1 MIWAKTCVTS
11 ILYCRHW
18 RRWSREVPAC
28 CWDSWPARENYWER
42 CSNPI
47 TRLSQR
53 FSLQSGLG
61 LLPGHWPCELFCLIS
76 EELGVMNLW
85 SQVAD
90 TTKHW
95 FPWIFCF
102 LTPLQLVCVSK
113 RVWEI
118 DHWLKNL
125 PNLQISWK
133 AGSPTSIATFC
144 SQFRRCF
151 AQKFPFCPAAFT
163 QTSFH
168 SFWAKST
175 RQKLSGSPIYLLHSS
190 QKFAFLKWFRLISE

>member
-1 MIWAKTCVTS
+1 MIWAKHMSYVTL
-11 ILYCRHW
+11 ILCCRHW

-28 CWDSWPARENYWER
+28 CWDSWPTRENYWER
-42 CSNPI
+42 CSNPLT
-47 TRLSQR
+47 TRLSQK
-53 FSLQSGLG
+53 FSLQSCLG
-61 LLPGHWPCELFCLIS
+61 LRIGHVNNFCLIS
-76 EELGVMNLW
+76 EELGVMIP
-85 SQVAD
+85 SGR
-90 TTKHW
+90 HHE

-102 LTPLQLVCVSK
+102 LIPLQLVSVSK

-118 DHWLKNL
+118 YHWLKNL

-133 AGSPTSIATFC
+133 PGSPTSIATFC

-168 SFWAKST
+168 SFWAKSM

-190 QKFAFLKWFRLISE
+190 